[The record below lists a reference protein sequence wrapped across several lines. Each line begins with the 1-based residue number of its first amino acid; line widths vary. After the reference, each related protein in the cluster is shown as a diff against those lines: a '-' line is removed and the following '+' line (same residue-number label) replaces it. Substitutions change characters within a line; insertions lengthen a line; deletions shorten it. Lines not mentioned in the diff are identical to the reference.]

1 MTAYSLVAKFAT
13 IDSWNLEHIE
23 HIDVQEVKGKT
34 SKKVFSFL
42 QQRDISGSMSIQKK
56 FCRAS
61 SRWSISIAILGFL
74 TCAKNGDFLTTRWS
88 FLHVCSHRYPQ
99 KLGGSVYKVRRTLF
113 FMIVTISAHLYGILN
128 PGPNAVRMGEK
139 LLTLD
144 SYILHVVISPA
155 SSSLCWDSIQTF
167 LMLLCHEPWQ
177 PDGIR

>member
-113 FMIVTISAHLYGILN
+113 HDCHNICTSLWHSKSRSKCRSNGRKTLN
-128 PGPNAVRMGEK
+128 AWFIHTPCRHIA
-139 LLTLD
+139 
-144 SYILHVVISPA
+144 
-155 SSSLCWDSIQTF
+155 C
-167 LMLLCHEPWQ
+167 
-177 PDGIR
+177 